1 MKSLPAKKK
10 YDLSALVEKVVILVA
25 YPIIIIVHV

>member
-10 YDLSALVEKVVILVA
+10 YDVRALVEKVVILDA
-25 YPIIIIVHV
+25 HPIIIIVHV